1 MKYILKTLDESVKQS
16 ENIEDLN
23 NGCIFYKT
31 MKSYMD
37 ALPEAQNKNPEFFN
51 LLVNQCYVREESE
64 VDEPLTPERIQNDIQ
79 FVNQNVSEY
88 YNLIQNSLREKTR

>member
-51 LLVNQCYVREESE
+51 LLVNQCYVTEESE
-64 VDEPLTPERIQNDIQ
+64 VNEPLTPERIQNDIQ